1 MHPTKAPRPDDY
13 HAIFFK
19 KQWHIVGSAITTTIL
34 KCLNLGEPIS
44 TLNETFITLI
54 PKVKKVQTM
63 ADFRSISLCN
73 VVYKILSKVLVGES
87 QSAFVSNKL
96 IIDDIIIAT
105 EIFISWIRVLDG

>member
-1 MHPTKAPRPDDY
+1 
-13 HAIFFK
+13 
-19 KQWHIVGSAITTTIL
+19 
-34 KCLNLGEPIS
+34 
-44 TLNETFITLI
+44 
-54 PKVKKVQTM
+54 M

-105 EIFISWIRVLDG
+105 EIFIS